1 MNLIEEYKVE
11 NDKRMSLLNI
21 KQKHILVMMCIERQ
35 FKAYEKMAQGKDW
48 NRSKEYRQLLDEC
61 WRISLDEKD
70 ADESIWDMHE
80 AIKPEYFN
88 KSVDAKTLAFSYA
101 NIFAGNVEE
110 VLVNL
115 LDENGYEETFRLLNL
130 DYIVTYLNEN
140 DKVNPINDQ
149 KDNELII
156 REKKRREQ
164 DEKDMNTICCFND
177 ARKWYNQCES
187 LI

>member
-1 MNLIEEYKVE
+1 MDLIEEYKIE
-11 NDKRMSLLNI
+11 NDRRMSLFNT

-35 FKAYEKMAQGKDW
+35 FKAYQKMAQGKDW

-61 WRISLDEKD
+61 WRISLDEKG
-70 ADESIWDMHE
+70 ADESIWNMHE
-80 AIKPEYFN
+80 AIKPEYLN
-88 KSVDAKTLAFSYA
+88 KSIDANTLEFCYA
-101 NIFAGNVEE
+101 NIFASNVEE

-130 DYIVTYLNEN
+130 DYIITFLNEDN
-140 DKVNPINDQ
+140 QFYDPDP

-156 REKKRREQ
+156 REKKRQAQ
-164 DEKDMNTICCFND
+164 DEKDMDIICCFND
-177 ARKWYNQCES
+177 ARKWYDQCES